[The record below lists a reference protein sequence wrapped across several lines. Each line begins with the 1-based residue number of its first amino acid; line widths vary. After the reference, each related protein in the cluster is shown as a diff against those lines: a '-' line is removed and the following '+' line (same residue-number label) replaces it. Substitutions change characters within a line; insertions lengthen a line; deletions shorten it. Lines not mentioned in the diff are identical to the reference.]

1 MEIRIGLIIN
11 THGIKGE
18 LKLNALTD
26 DLERFKD
33 LDYVYL
39 EKTGEK
45 HQVLGVKYIK
55 DNPILKLEG
64 IDSIDQA
71 ELYKNTYLAIDKEQL
86 VDLPDGAYFIFDI
99 IDCKVYDLNN
109 NYIGIVKDVLTYAAN
124 DVYLIKT
131 ESKKEV
137 MIPAIKEFVKDIDID
152 NKVIKIDPIEGMIEW
167 K

>member
-39 EKTGEK
+39 EKTGKK

-99 IDCKVYDLNN
+99 IDCKVYDLND
-109 NYIGIVKDVLTYAAN
+109 NYIGVVKDVLTYAAN

>member
-39 EKTGEK
+39 EKTGKK

-86 VDLPDGAYFIFDI
+86 VDLPDGAYFIFDL
-99 IDCKVYDLNN
+99 IDCKVYDLND
-109 NYIGIVKDVLTYAAN
+109 NYIGVVKDVLTYAAN

-152 NKVIKIDPIEGMIEW
+152 NKVIKIDPIEGMIE
-167 K
+167 

>member
-39 EKTGEK
+39 EKTGKK

-71 ELYKNTYLAIDKEQL
+71 ELYKNTYLSIDKEQL
-86 VDLPDGAYFIFDI
+86 VDLPDGAYFIFDL
-99 IDCKVYDLNN
+99 IDCKVYDLND
-109 NYIGIVKDVLTYAAN
+109 NYIGVVKDVLTYAAN